1 MLENTNP
8 DVADVDRKR
17 SGATAPHIIG
27 LNGSPH
33 RAGNTATLM
42 GWVLEGCAEAG
53 ASVEW
58 IHVADYDIQ
67 YCRGCFTCLREGEC
81 PIGDDFAGVRDRLLA
96 ADGIVVGSPVY
107 EGHATAQLK
116 TLMDRLTLLVLYT
129 DTFARQRSVG
139 VATSGLAP
147 TRSTARVA
155 DLFGHCSGTI
165 GAKVASLAEGYR
177 PLTVADFPRLPRR
190 ARALG
195 RRLVR
200 DIWHFRAFS
209 LKRAWIGFLRG
220 LLRRFVVE
228 RHPDQ
233 FAGVIRIWRERRR
246 KSTSTRGRVWYSRS
260 ARG

>member
-1 MLENTNP
+1 MSENAIP
-8 DVADVDRKR
+8 DARLV
-17 SGATAPHIIG
+17 SATSAHIIG

-33 RAGNTATLM
+33 RDGNTATLM

-53 ASVEW
+53 ARVEW
-58 IHVADYDIQ
+58 IHVVDYDIR
-67 YCRGCFTCLREGEC
+67 YCQGCFACLRDGEC
-81 PIGDDFAGVRDRLLA
+81 PIGDDLAEVRDRLLA

-107 EGHATAQLK
+107 EGQPTAQLK
-116 TLMDRLTLLVLYT
+116 TLMDRLALLVLYA
-129 DTFARQRSVG
+129 DTFARQHSVG

-147 TRSTARVA
+147 TGGTAKAA

-165 GAKVASLAEGYR
+165 GAKVASLAQGYR
-177 PLTVADFPRLPRR
+177 PLTEADFPRLPRR

-200 DIWHFRAFS
+200 DIRHPDQGFN

-233 FAGVIRIWRERRR
+233 FAGVIRIWREREALA
-246 KSTSTRGRVWYSRS
+246 G
-260 ARG
+260 G